1 MQLKKITFLF
11 YDFTFEI
18 AYYSKMLSTFI
29 LFSAGGM
36 YSSCFEISVTQH
48 DILRD
53 LALNLSNRGSANQR
67 RRLVMPKRE
76 DNGKLPKEW
85 LRYRDQPFEA
95 QIVSIQT
102 GRNICMPITF

>member
-1 MQLKKITFLF
+1 
-11 YDFTFEI
+11 
-18 AYYSKMLSTFI
+18 
-29 LFSAGGM
+29 M

-76 DNGKLPKEW
+76 ENGKLPKEW
-85 LRYRDQPFEA
+85 LRYKDQPFEA
-95 QIVSIQT
+95 QIVSIHT
-102 GRNICMPITF
+102 GMYNADPSLKVLSFFNHCN